1 MVKVVPPKRK
11 KQVFRLAFVLAR
23 VDRNDA
29 KSFFEISV
37 FFYNSRFSFGLQ
49 LSISYDLPTTCK
61 QKRTPY
67 KARNQK
73 KYDMWSP
80 VYWGVII
87 VRYKSIFINS
97 QFFDIFY
104 ER

>member
-1 MVKVVPPKRK
+1 MEKAPRGV
-11 KQVFRLAFVLAR
+11 LLVLAR
-23 VDRNDA
+23 IDKKDA

-37 FFYNSRFSFGLQ
+37 FFYNSRISFGLQ

-61 QKRTPY
+61 QKRNPY
-67 KARNQK
+67 KARNQT

-80 VYWGVII
+80 VYRGVII
-87 VRYKSIFINS
+87 VRYKSILINS
-97 QFFDIFY
+97 QLFDIFF